1 MRKGIF
7 IMFCVLCMCVGNCN
21 AVYASGTGDDWELPI
36 IPEGNEVIVQKVD
49 SFTCSNV
56 AVSSLQLNWNRV
68 SNADGYN
75 VEQLKDGSWVQIADL
90 KDCNTTSYK
99 VESLS
104 AGTNYQFRIRV
115 YEVCNGKT
123 LYSDY
128 VETNATTLTLPSK
141 TKNVNIA
148 GRTENSIQI
157 GWNRNKIANGYAV
170 YQSINGK
177 WVKIAKIKKNTITT
191 YTVNNLEAGTKYDFA
206 IKSYKNEGEIVLY
219 SGATK
224 ISATTLPSKITKFVI
239 TSRTVNSLQ
248 LSWSKSNSAK
258 GYVIDQL
265 SADGKKWNRIANI
278 KKNKTVSF
286 TVGNLSAGNTFKFR
300 IRPYIKEA
308 DGKAFYGA
316 SVKIS
321 GTTLPENNTKVKI
334 SGRTVN
340 SLKINWRRN
349 DSADGYVIQQLKDGK
364 WQQIAKIK
372 DKTVTSQKI
381 KNLSPGTQYKFR
393 IVSFKYEGKK
403 ALYSGYVKVNGTTKP
418 LNNADVKIGAR
429 SKNALMINWSK
440 NDSAAG
446 YVVEVYRDGK
456 WQRKV
461 IKDNAVTS
469 YKVKQLL
476 PGQKYKFRIR
486 SYQYENN
493 IPVYSDYVY
502 ITGKT
507 LSK

>member
-177 WVKIAKIKKNTITT
+177 WVKIAKIKKNTVTT

-219 SGATK
+219 SSATK
-224 ISATTLPSKITKFVI
+224 ISATTLSSKITKFAI
-239 TSRTVNSLQ
+239 TSRTVNSIQ

-258 GYVIDQL
+258 G
-265 SADGKKWNRIANI
+265 
-278 KKNKTVSF
+278 
-286 TVGNLSAGNTFKFR
+286 
-300 IRPYIKEA
+300 
-308 DGKAFYGA
+308 
-316 SVKIS
+316 
-321 GTTLPENNTKVKI
+321 
-334 SGRTVN
+334 
-340 SLKINWRRN
+340 
-349 DSADGYVIQQLKDGK
+349 
-364 WQQIAKIK
+364 
-372 DKTVTSQKI
+372 
-381 KNLSPGTQYKFR
+381 
-393 IVSFKYEGKK
+393 
-403 ALYSGYVKVNGTTKP
+403 
-418 LNNADVKIGAR
+418 
-429 SKNALMINWSK
+429 
-440 NDSAAG
+440 
-446 YVVEVYRDGK
+446 
-456 WQRKV
+456 
-461 IKDNAVTS
+461 
-469 YKVKQLL
+469 
-476 PGQKYKFRIR
+476 
-486 SYQYENN
+486 
-493 IPVYSDYVY
+493 
-502 ITGKT
+502 
-507 LSK
+507 